1 MIIVTINKVDYKV
14 LDSWKEITIS
24 KAEELYNVSLNMPE
38 YLELIYSEKAKSE
51 PDEDQIKL
59 FKEEL
64 SNCADEVHSFY
75 EDAIAVLSDIPKEV
89 LTKTYKIDVKEMYER
104 LIFPFV
110 FGVLFYPITE
120 IEDIDEFTLMGETYY
135 KPKEKVV
142 MGISRP
148 FNDEHAAVFCDAS
161 DVDSNCKKNK
171 AKYSMAELIIAIIY
185 RKKNDIYTDKEAIET
200 SEQFKNLV
208 TCDIYN
214 SAIYQLSK
222 TNNTLKQLFPNLYQ
236 KGDAKVSSASDS
248 SGLSDFGWF
257 SSIKSVATMGILNQ
271 STLTPLESVRQTN
284 LYDFMTVLSS
294 MKADNDFQRI
304 YKENNKK

>member
-1 MIIVTINKVDYKV
+1 MIIVTINEVEYKV

-38 YLELIYSEKAKSE
+38 PLESIYAEKSKSE
-51 PDEDQIKL
+51 PDIDQIRL
-59 FKEEL
+59 FKEAL
-64 SNCADEVHSFY
+64 SKQLDEVHQFY
-75 EDAIAVLSDIPKEV
+75 EDSICVLSDIPKEV
-89 LTKTYKIDVKEMYER
+89 LTNTYKVDVKELYER

-120 IEDIDEFTLMGETYY
+120 IEDIDEFTIMGETYH
-135 KPKEKVV
+135 KPSEKIV
-142 MGISRP
+142 MGMNRP
-148 FNDEHAAVFCDAS
+148 FNNEYAAVFCDAS
-161 DVDSNCKKNK
+161 DVDSSSKKNK
-171 AKYSMAELIIAIIY
+171 AKYSMAELIIAIVY
-185 RKKNDIYTDKEAIET
+185 RRKNDVYTEKEAIDT
-200 SEQFKNLV
+200 SEQFKGLI

-257 SSIKSVATMGILNQ
+257 SSIKSVATMGILTQ
-271 STLTPLESVRQTN
+271 SNLTPLESVRQTN

-294 MKADNDFQRI
+294 MRADSDFQRI
-304 YKENNKK
+304 YKENNK